1 MNKENKQL
9 TNVKLNKKEMAFLE
23 LVCVSNGLPYP
34 TNNDEL
40 ISVLESKI
48 PIGVSMVV
56 LKQYYEQEIV
66 RMQILLRAYNFFDL
80 QQKGQRIIKAD
91 FRKRHGLDMV
101 SKRECIVCNAQ
112 QNLHYQCNGA
122 SVCGEHK
129 VICNCQYDCPYITN
143 TQSVKWMNESR
154 INRGKEVLG
163 ICKCANEKDGR
174 KKSIIILC
182 NMCEE
187 VINGAAGEDY
197 FNYNDSEDGLLVFCR
212 SCDWEYNAP
221 PSL

>member
-91 FRKRHGLDMV
+91 FRKRHGLD
-101 SKRECIVCNAQ
+101 N
-112 QNLHYQCNGA
+112 
-122 SVCGEHK
+122 
-129 VICNCQYDCPYITN
+129 
-143 TQSVKWMNESR
+143 
-154 INRGKEVLG
+154 
-163 ICKCANEKDGR
+163 KDGR

>member
-1 MNKENKQL
+1 MNNENKQL
-9 TNVKLNKKEMAFLE
+9 KNIKLNEKEMAFLK
-23 LVCVSNGLPYP
+23 LVCVSNNLTYP
-34 TNNDEL
+34 TTNDEL
-40 ISVLESKI
+40 ISALESKI

-66 RMQILLRAYNFFDL
+66 RMQILLRAYKVFDR
-80 QQKGQRIIKAD
+80 QQKGKALMKAD
-91 FRKRHGLDMV
+91 FEKRHGITV
-101 SKRECIVCNAQ
+101 KCFVCNEMVHR
-112 QNLHYQCNGA
+112 NEVISEYTLEHSY
-122 SVCGEHK
+122 VTGEAGYYDHRCKSHK
-129 VICNCQYDCPYITN
+129 LVGHTY
-143 TQSVKWMNESR
+143 K
-154 INRGKEVLG
+154 
-163 ICKCANEKDGR
+163 NEKDGR

-197 FNYNDSEDGLLVFCR
+197 FNYDDSEDGLLVFCR